1 MVFRIKNSEFKN
13 AFGLPKR
20 FGELLE
26 GMPAQKIKYPVLY
39 RIAASKRNKLST
51 FEKQE
56 KQMEILKN
64 LRIDSESRIP
74 KYRQIVNII
83 IEDIEKGILTVG
95 QRVPSINEISE
106 EYYLSRDTA
115 EKAYNYLKEKQ
126 IIVSAKGKGYY
137 VARTILPS
145 KINVL
150 FLINKLSSYKL
161 QIYNSFVNSLGS
173 NAKVDLNIYYCDPKL
188 FLNTLSENAGRYDYY
203 VVMPH
208 FKDERLIHQSAPRE
222 VLEALEKIP
231 DNKLI
236 LVDNYIPD
244 LKKNVGSIYQD
255 FKMDIYKALSEARDL
270 LTRYE
275 KLILVYPQKTVYPF
289 PLEILQGFQK
299 FCTDEG
305 FSFEVLEEIYNDM
318 ELDARDAYIIIEESD
333 LVNLVK
339 QARDKNFKPGKDIGI
354 ISYNDTP
361 LKELLGITVISTDF
375 KLMGETAAYMI
386 LKKKK
391 EVVKNVFRFINRH
404 SI

>member
-1 MVFRIKNSEFKN
+1 MEFSN
-13 AFGLPKR
+13 D
-20 FGELLE
+20 
-26 GMPAQKIKYPVLY
+26 
-39 RIAASKRNKLST
+39 
-51 FEKQE
+51 
-56 KQMEILKN
+56 

-83 IEDIEKGILTVG
+83 MDDIEKGALTVG

-106 EYYLSRDTA
+106 GFYLSRDTV

-137 VARTILPS
+137 VARSILPS
-145 KINVL
+145 RINVL

-161 QIYNSFVNSLGS
+161 QIYNSFVDSMGS

-188 FLNTLSENAGRYDYY
+188 FLNTLNENLGRYDYY

-208 FKDERLIHQSAPRE
+208 FKDENLMHQSINPE
-222 VLEALEKIP
+222 ILEALEKIP
-231 DNKLI
+231 DDKLM
-236 LVDNYIPD
+236 LVDNFLPE
-244 LKKNVGSIYQD
+244 LKANVASIYQD
-255 FKMDIYKALSEARDL
+255 FKMDIYEALSEGREIL
-270 LTRYE
+270 SRYD
-275 KLILVYPQKTVYPF
+275 KLILVYPQKTVYPY

-299 FCTDEG
+299 FCTDSG
-305 FSFEVLEEIYNDM
+305 FSFEVLEEIYSDM
-318 ELDARDAYIIIEESD
+318 ELQAHDAYVIIEEFD
-333 LVNLVK
+333 LVNLLK
-339 QARDKNFKPGKDIGI
+339 QSRDKNLKPGKDFGI

-391 EVVKNVFRFINRH
+391 EVVKNVFRFINRN

>member
-1 MVFRIKNSEFKN
+1 MDKGI
-13 AFGLPKR
+13 
-20 FGELLE
+20 
-26 GMPAQKIKYPVLY
+26 
-39 RIAASKRNKLST
+39 SK
-51 FEKQE
+51 
-56 KQMEILKN
+56 MEISRG

-74 KYRQIVNII
+74 KYRQIVNNI
-83 IEDIEKGILTVG
+83 IEDIGKGILTVG

-106 EYYLSRDTA
+106 EFYLSRDTV

-137 VARTILPS
+137 VARTILSS

-161 QIYNSFVNSLGS
+161 QIYNSFVNSMGS
-173 NAKVDLNIYYCDPKL
+173 NAQVDLNIYYCDPRI
-188 FLNTLSENAGRYDYY
+188 FLNTLNENAGRYDYY

-208 FKDERLIHQSAPRE
+208 FKGKELSHQSSNSE
-222 VLEALEKIP
+222 ILEALRKIP
-231 DNKLI
+231 EEKLI
-236 LVDNYIPD
+236 LVDNYIPE
-244 LKKNVGSIYQD
+244 LKKDVASIYQD
-255 FKMDIYKALSEARDL
+255 FRMDVYDALTEAQDFLR
-270 LTRYE
+270 RYE
-275 KLILVYPQKTVYPF
+275 KLILVYPQKTVYPY
-289 PLEILQGFQK
+289 PLEILQGFQE
-299 FCTDEG
+299 FCTDSG

-318 ELDARDAYIIIEESD
+318 ELRAGDAYIIIEESD

-339 QARDKNFKPGKDIGI
+339 QTRDKGFKAGKDIGI

-361 LKELLGITVISTDF
+361 LKDLLGITVISTDF

-391 EVVKNVFRFINRH
+391 EVVKNVFRFINRN

>member
-1 MVFRIKNSEFKN
+1 M
-13 AFGLPKR
+13 G
-20 FGELLE
+20 
-26 GMPAQKIKYPVLY
+26 
-39 RIAASKRNKLST
+39 
-51 FEKQE
+51 
-56 KQMEILKN
+56 ILKK

-83 IEDIEKGILTVG
+83 IENIEKGILTVG

-106 EYYLSRDTA
+106 ESYLSRDTV

-145 KINVL
+145 RINVL
-150 FLINKLSSYKL
+150 FLMNKLSSYKL
-161 QIYNSFVNSLGS
+161 QIYNSFVNSMGS
-173 NAKVDLNIYYCDPKL
+173 NAQIDLNIYNCDPRL
-188 FLNTLSENAGRYDYY
+188 FLNTLNENTGRYDYY

-208 FKDERLIHQSAPRE
+208 FKDERLAHQSSNAG
-222 VLEALEKIP
+222 VLEALRKIP
-231 DNKLI
+231 EEKLI
-236 LVDNYIPD
+236 LLDNYLPE
-244 LKKNVGSIYQD
+244 LKKDVASVYQD
-255 FKMDIYKALSEARDL
+255 FKMDIYEALSEGKDML
-270 LTRYE
+270 SHYE
-275 KLILVYPQKTVYPF
+275 KLILVYPQKTLYPY
-289 PLEILQGFQK
+289 PLKILQGFQK
-299 FCTDEG
+299 FCTDSG

-318 ELDARDAYIIIEESD
+318 ELQAGDAYIIIEESD

-339 QARDKNFKPGKDIGI
+339 QARDKNFKAGKDIGI

-361 LKELLGITVISTDF
+361 LKDLLGITVISTDF

-391 EVVKNVFRFINRH
+391 EVVKNVFRFINRN

>member
-1 MVFRIKNSEFKN
+1 
-13 AFGLPKR
+13 
-20 FGELLE
+20 
-26 GMPAQKIKYPVLY
+26 
-39 RIAASKRNKLST
+39 
-51 FEKQE
+51 
-56 KQMEILKN
+56 MEILKK

-83 IEDIEKGILTVG
+83 IEDIEKGVLTVG

-106 EYYLSRDTA
+106 EFYLSRDTV

-145 KINVL
+145 RINVL
-150 FLINKLSSYKL
+150 FLMNKLSSYKL
-161 QIYNSFVNSLGS
+161 QIYNSFVNSMGS
-173 NAKVDLNIYYCDPKL
+173 NAQIDLNIYYCDPRL
-188 FLNTLSENAGRYDYY
+188 FLNTLNENTGRYDYY

-208 FKDERLIHQSAPRE
+208 FKDEHLVHQSTNAG
-222 VLEALEKIP
+222 VLEALRKIP
-231 DNKLI
+231 EEKLI
-236 LVDNYIPD
+236 LLDNYLPE
-244 LKKNVGSIYQD
+244 LKKDVASVYQD
-255 FKMDIYKALSEARDL
+255 FKMDIYEALSEGKDML
-270 LTRYE
+270 SHYE
-275 KLILVYPQKTVYPF
+275 KLILVYPQKTVYPY

-299 FCTDEG
+299 FCTDSG

-318 ELDARDAYIIIEESD
+318 ELQARDAYIIIEESD

-339 QARDKNFKPGKDIGI
+339 QARDQNFIPGKDIGI

-361 LKELLGITVISTDF
+361 LKDLLGITVISTDF
-375 KLMGETAAYMI
+375 RLMGETAAYMI

-391 EVVKNVFRFINRH
+391 EVVKNVFRFINRN